1 MATRPSPYTHG
12 RSEVWDRA
20 ALAREISKVRRRL
33 GQHLRELRKARELSQ
48 EAAAEAIGIHPKHL
62 QRIERGVGNA
72 TVATLVAISVA
83 YKVEI
88 PSLFEE
94 SPRET

>member
-1 MATRPSPYTHG
+1 MAPRPSPYTHG
-12 RSEVWDRA
+12 RSEVWDRV

-33 GQHLRELRKARELSQ
+33 GQHLRDLRKARELSQ
-48 EAAAEAIGIHPKHL
+48 EAAAEVIGIHPKHL

-72 TVATLVAISVA
+72 TVATLVAIAVA
-83 YKVEI
+83 YKVAI